1 MEADTQNAAFPEILR
16 SRNRWKNWLDI
27 SNLYR
32 GDKGGHGVEA
42 KISAQPNQSARRSGY
57 RTLLKFLCR

>member
-1 MEADTQNAAFPEILR
+1 MEADTQNAAFPESYVVEI
-16 SRNRWKNWLDI
+16 WKNWLGI

-42 KISAQPNQSARRSGY
+42 KVSAQPYQSARRSGY